1 MRCSVLVVL
10 IIASIFGCNADN
22 LNSVVQGNDEF
33 TANTYKELVKTVGK
47 ENIIL
52 SGLSAEIVLSLLAN
66 GAKGETQKQL
76 LIGLGLPNNIT
87 DVNKAFTEITSRLKV
102 NTPDLKLLSANKIY
116 PAKGFPIEKAFQD
129 VAVNDYNSGV
139 QNLDYNKPAEA
150 AGTINGW
157 VEDQTNHKIQNL
169 IDPQMLDASTV
180 LVLVN
185 ALYYTG
191 KWDHP
196 FEKYNSADRLFHSS
210 PTESKKIPTMYTE
223 AFAKYAYNDK
233 LKAKFLELGFQG
245 ANVTMT
251 FVLPDEINGLAAAE
265 QNLKEYLAPQPLES
279 ARVAITLPKFKIN
292 TKIDFKPILKKLGIT
307 QMFEDS
313 ADLTGIAKAP
323 LKVDFVLQ
331 KAFID
336 VNEDGVEAAAA
347 TAVMVAPSSSLY
359 PPPTIKIYEFK
370 ADRPFLFYLRSYD
383 QFMLFS
389 GRFTTY

>member
-1 MRCSVLVVL
+1 MRCGVIVL

-33 TANTYKELVKTVGK
+33 TANTYKELVKISGK
-47 ENIIL
+47 NNIIV

-76 LIGLGLPNNIT
+76 LKGLSLPNNIEN
-87 DVNKAFTEITSRLKV
+87 VNKAFTEITSRLKV

-116 PAKGFPIEKAFQD
+116 PAQGFPIEKTFKD
-129 VAVNDYNSGV
+129 IAVNDYSADV
-139 QNLDYNKPAEA
+139 QNLDYNKPTEA

-157 VEDQTNHKIQNL
+157 VEEQTNNKIKNL

-191 KWDHP
+191 KWDHA

-223 AFAKYAYNDK
+223 AFAKYAYNPK

-245 ANVTMT
+245 GNVSMT

-265 QNLKEYLAPQPLES
+265 QNLKEYLAPQQMES
-279 ARVAITLPKFKIN
+279 ARVAITLPKFKIES
-292 TKIDFKPILKKLGIT
+292 KIDFKPILKSFGIT
-307 QMFEDS
+307 QMFES
-313 ADLTGIAKAP
+313 TADLTGIAKAP
-323 LKVDFVLQ
+323 LKVDFVVQ

-347 TAVMVAPSSSLY
+347 TAVAVFFTDSIDEIHITEY
-359 PPPTIKIYEFK
+359 TFN
-370 ADRPFLFYLRSYD
+370 ADRPFYFYLKEKTTGVA
-383 QFMLFS
+383 LFA
-389 GRFTTY
+389 GRFVK